1 MKKNAIISFC
11 LIMLLLIVS
20 IFAYNNYT
28 NYINTRTNDI
38 RTVKLKDLDRKDFI
52 LSRKDYIE
60 DFNFAYDV
68 LKSHYPF
75 FEVNK
80 KLYGIDWL
88 GNKEKYEAYIAE
100 SKNDADF
107 FTRMNEVL
115 SELHNLHTQLVP
127 SYMGLEYYISYY
139 SNPKCTWRHDIAK
152 IYEKDDVR
160 RRYNINNEVIENVI
174 NQYIK
179 SDDEVNKTYSNN
191 IVTENI
197 IKDKLAY
204 IRIKELIDMEYINQD
219 RDIVINYLNE
229 IKDYPFLIIDIRGNG
244 GGDSR
249 YWQNFLLPEILDKKY
264 ETKNYLL
271 IKSGEL
277 NKKIIEQMNFN
288 KDVKTFLDNSLFSD
302 DVKKILSNFDGYTT
316 WNISVEP
323 NKDSIRFK
331 GKIYLLVDNGV
342 YSSAEMLASFC
353 KETKLATLVG
363 SRTAGD
369 GIGFDPMQVAL
380 PNTAFV
386 LRFSNNMGLTE
397 SGSIN
402 ELDQT
407 VPDIIVQES
416 EEDKT
421 GYLENQKIIK
431 AVMRDAGLSK

>member
-11 LIMLLLIVS
+11 LIILLLIVS
-20 IFAYNNYT
+20 IFSYFY
-28 NYINTRTNDI
+28 YIIFKTNDI
-38 RTVKLKDLDRKDFI
+38 RTIWLKDLENKEFN
-52 LSRKDYIE
+52 LSKEDYIE
-60 DFNFAYDV
+60 DFNFAYNT
-68 LKSHYPF
+68 LKEHYPF

-88 GNKEKYEAYIAE
+88 ANKEKYEAYIAE

-107 FTRMNEVL
+107 FSRMNYVL
-115 SELHNLHTQLVP
+115 AELHNWHTHLMP
-127 SYMGLEYYISYY
+127 TELGIDYYISYKY
-139 SNPKCTWRHDIAK
+139 YPIFWWRHDIAK
-152 IYEKDDVR
+152 MYEKDNVR
-160 RRYNINNEVIENVI
+160 RRYNINNETVKRYVNA
-174 NQYIK
+174 NMK
-179 SDDEVNKTYSNN
+179 RDDEVNKTYSKNLM
-191 IVTENI
+191 TENI

-204 IRIKELIDMEYINQD
+204 IRIKSLIGGQYINQD
-219 RDIVINYLNE
+219 KDIIINYLNE

-244 GGDSR
+244 GGDSG
-249 YWQNFLLPEILDKKY
+249 YWQNFLLPKIVDKKY
-264 ETKNYLL
+264 ETKNYLF
-271 IKSGEL
+271 IKLGKLYE
-277 NKKIIEQMNFN
+277 KIFRQERFDN
-288 KDVKTFLDNSLFSD
+288 DVKTFLDNSSFSD

-316 WNISVEP
+316 WNMSVEP
-323 NKDSIRFK
+323 SEDSIHFK

-369 GIGFDPMQVAL
+369 GIGFDPMQVDL

-386 LRFSNNMGLTE
+386 MRFSNVMGVTE

-407 VPDIIVQES
+407 VPDIIVHES

>member
-11 LIMLLLIVS
+11 LIILLLIVS
-20 IFAYNNYT
+20 IFSYFY
-28 NYINTRTNDI
+28 YIIFKTNDI
-38 RTVKLKDLDRKDFI
+38 RTIWLKDLEHKEFN
-52 LSRKDYIE
+52 LSKEDYIE
-60 DFNFAYDV
+60 DFNFAYNT
-68 LKSHYPF
+68 LKEHYPF

-88 GNKEKYEAYIAE
+88 ANKEKYEAYIAE

-107 FTRMNEVL
+107 FTRMTYVL
-115 SELHNLHTQLVP
+115 GELHNWHTHLMP
-127 SYMGLEYYISYY
+127 TELGIDYYISYKY
-139 SNPKCTWRHDIAK
+139 YPIFWWRHDIAK
-152 IYEKDDVR
+152 MYEKDNVR
-160 RRYNINNEVIENVI
+160 RRYNINNETVKKYVAENM
-174 NQYIK
+174 K
-179 SDDEVNKTYSNN
+179 SDDEVNKTYSKNLM
-191 IVTENI
+191 TENI

-204 IRIKELIDMEYINQD
+204 IRIKSLIGDQYINQD
-219 RDIVINYLNE
+219 KDIIINYLNE

-244 GGDSR
+244 GGDSG
-249 YWQNFLLPEILDKKY
+249 YWQNFLLPKIVDKKY
-264 ETKNYLL
+264 ETKNYLF
-271 IKSGEL
+271 IKLGKLYE
-277 NKKIIEQMNFN
+277 KIFRQERFDNDI
-288 KDVKTFLDNSLFSD
+288 KTFLDNSSFSD

-316 WNISVEP
+316 WNMSVEP
-323 NKDSIRFK
+323 SEDSIHFK

-369 GIGFDPMQVAL
+369 GIGFDPMQVDL

-386 LRFSNNMGLTE
+386 MRFSNVMGVTE

-407 VPDIIVQES
+407 MPDIIVQES

-421 GYLENQKIIK
+421 GYLENQRIIK

>member
-20 IFAYNNYT
+20 IFSYN
-28 NYINTRTNDI
+28 NYINTKTNDI
-38 RTVKLKDLDRKDFI
+38 RAINLKDLEYKEFNLSKD
-52 LSRKDYIE
+52 DYIE
-60 DFNFAYDV
+60 DFNFAYNS
-68 LKSHYPF
+68 LKEHYPF

-88 GNKEKYEAYIAE
+88 ANKEKYEAYIAE

-107 FTRMNEVL
+107 FSRMNEVL
-115 SELHNLHTQLVP
+115 SELNNLHTQLVP

-139 SNPKCTWRHDIAK
+139 SKPKCTWRHDIAK

-179 SDDEVNKTYSNN
+179 SDDEVNKTYSKNLM
-191 IVTENI
+191 TENI

-204 IRIKELIDMEYINQD
+204 IRISSLIGMEYINQD

-249 YWQNFLLPEILDKKY
+249 YWAYFLLPNIIDKKY

-288 KDVKTFLDNSLFSD
+288 KDVKTFLDKASFSR
-302 DVKKILSNFDGYTT
+302 DVKDILKDFDGYLAF
-316 WNISVEP
+316 
-323 NKDSIRFK
+323 DSIIEPSEDSIHYK
-331 GKIYLLVDNGV
+331 GRIYLLVDNGV

-407 VPDIIVQES
+407 MPDIIVQES

>member
-11 LIMLLLIVS
+11 LIILLLLVS
-20 IFAYNNYT
+20 IFSYN
-28 NYINTRTNDI
+28 NYINTKTNDI
-38 RTVKLKDLDRKDFI
+38 RTINLKDLEYKEFN
-52 LSRKDYIE
+52 LSKEDYIE
-60 DFNFAYDV
+60 DFNFAYNT
-68 LKSHYPF
+68 LKEHYPF

-88 GNKEKYEAYIAE
+88 NNKEKYEAYIAE

-107 FTRMNEVL
+107 FSRMTSVL
-115 SELHNLHTQLVP
+115 DELHNGHTHLMPEDYAMFMYVN
-127 SYMGLEYYISYY
+127 YYPT
-139 SNPKCTWRHDIAK
+139 PKNAWRHDIAK
-152 IYEKDDVR
+152 MYEKDNVR
-160 RRYNINNEVIENVI
+160 RRYNINNETVKRYVNA
-174 NQYIK
+174 NMK
-179 SDDEVNKTYSNN
+179 RDDEVNKTYSKNLM
-191 IVTENI
+191 TENI

-204 IRIKELIDMEYINQD
+204 IRIKSLIGGQYINQD
-219 RDIVINYLNE
+219 KDIIINYLNE

-244 GGDSR
+244 GGDSG
-249 YWQNFLLPEILDKKY
+249 YWQNFLLPKIVDKKY
-264 ETKNYLL
+264 ETKNYLF
-271 IKSGEL
+271 IKLGKLYE
-277 NKKIIEQMNFN
+277 KIFRQERFDN
-288 KDVKTFLDNSLFSD
+288 DVKTFLDNSSFSD

-316 WNISVEP
+316 WNMSVEP
-323 NKDSIRFK
+323 SEDSIHFK

-369 GIGFDPMQVAL
+369 GIGFDPMQVDL

-386 LRFSNNMGLTE
+386 MRFSNVMGVTE

-407 VPDIIVQES
+407 VPDIIVHES

>member
-20 IFAYNNYT
+20 IFSYN
-28 NYINTRTNDI
+28 NYINTKTNDI
-38 RTVKLKDLDRKDFI
+38 RTINLKELEYKEFN
-52 LSRKDYIE
+52 LSKEDYIE
-60 DFNFAYDV
+60 DFNFAYNT
-68 LKSHYPF
+68 LKEHYPF

-88 GNKEKYEAYIAE
+88 ANKEKYEAYIAE

-107 FTRMNEVL
+107 FSRMNEVL
-115 SELHNLHTQLVP
+115 SELNNLHTQLVP

-179 SDDEVNKTYSNN
+179 SDDEVNKTYSKNLM
-191 IVTENI
+191 TENI

-204 IRIKELIDMEYINQD
+204 IRISSLIGMEYINQD

-249 YWQNFLLPEILDKKY
+249 YWAYFLLPNIIDKKY

-288 KDVKTFLDNSLFSD
+288 KDVKTFLDKASFSR
-302 DVKKILSNFDGYTT
+302 DVKDILKDFDGYLAF
-316 WNISVEP
+316 
-323 NKDSIRFK
+323 DSIIEPSEDSIHYK
-331 GKIYLLVDNGV
+331 GRIYLLVDNGV

-407 VPDIIVQES
+407 MPDIIVQES

>member
-11 LIMLLLIVS
+11 LIMLLVIVS
-20 IFAYNNYT
+20 IFSYNF
-28 NYINTRTNDI
+28 YINTKTNDI
-38 RTVKLKDLDRKDFI
+38 RAINLKDLEHKEFN
-52 LSRKDYIE
+52 LSKEDYVE
-60 DFNFAYDV
+60 DFNFAYNT
-68 LKSHYPF
+68 LKEHYPF

-88 GNKEKYEAYIAE
+88 SNKEKYEAYIAE
-100 SKNDADF
+100 SKNDEDF

-160 RRYNINNEVIENVI
+160 RRYNINNEAIENVI

-179 SDDEVNKTYSNN
+179 SDDEVNKTYSKNLM
-191 IVTENI
+191 TENI

-204 IRIKELIDMEYINQD
+204 IRISSLIGMEYINQD

-249 YWQNFLLPEILDKKY
+249 YWAYFLLPNIIDKKY

-288 KDVKTFLDNSLFSD
+288 KDVKTFLDNSSFSD

-323 NKDSIRFK
+323 SEDSIHFK

-363 SRTAGD
+363 SRTGGD

-402 ELDQT
+402 EIDQT
-407 VPDIIVQES
+407 MPDIIVQES

>member
-11 LIMLLLIVS
+11 LIMLLVIVS
-20 IFAYNNYT
+20 IFSYNF
-28 NYINTRTNDI
+28 YINTKTNDI
-38 RTVKLKDLDRKDFI
+38 RAINLKDLEHKEFN
-52 LSRKDYIE
+52 LSKEDYIE
-60 DFNFAYDV
+60 DFNFAYNT
-68 LKSHYPF
+68 LKEHYPF

-88 GNKEKYEAYIAE
+88 SNKEKYEAYIAE
-100 SKNDADF
+100 SKNDEDF

-160 RRYNINNEVIENVI
+160 RRYNINNEAIENVI

-179 SDDEVNKTYSNN
+179 SDDEVNKTYSKNLM
-191 IVTENI
+191 TENI
-197 IKDKLAY
+197 IKDKLAF
-204 IRIKELIDMEYINQD
+204 IRISSLIGMEYINQD

-249 YWQNFLLPEILDKKY
+249 YWAYFLLPNIIDKKY

-277 NKKIIEQMNFN
+277 NKKIFEQFNFN
-288 KDVKTFLDNSLFSD
+288 KDVKTFLDKSSFSRD
-302 DVKKILSNFDGYTT
+302 AKDILKDFDGYLAF
-316 WNISVEP
+316 
-323 NKDSIRFK
+323 DSIIEPSEDSIHYK

-407 VPDIIVQES
+407 MPDIIVQES

>member
-11 LIMLLLIVS
+11 LIILLLIVS
-20 IFAYNNYT
+20 IFCYFY
-28 NYINTRTNDI
+28 YIIFKTNDI
-38 RTVKLKDLDRKDFI
+38 RTIWLKDLEHKEFN
-52 LSRKDYIE
+52 LSKEDYIE
-60 DFNFAYDV
+60 DFNFAYNT
-68 LKSHYPF
+68 LKEHYPF
-75 FEVNK
+75 FEINK

-88 GNKEKYEAYIAE
+88 ANKEKYEAYIAE

-107 FTRMNEVL
+107 FTRMNYVL
-115 SELHNLHTQLVP
+115 AELHNWHTHLMP
-127 SYMGLEYYISYY
+127 TELGIDYYISYKY
-139 SNPKCTWRHDIAK
+139 YPIFWWRHDIAK
-152 IYEKDDVR
+152 MYEKDNVR
-160 RRYNINNEVIENVI
+160 RRYNINNETVKKYVAENM
-174 NQYIK
+174 K
-179 SDDEVNKTYSNN
+179 SDDEVNKTYSKNLM
-191 IVTENI
+191 TENI

-204 IRIKELIDMEYINQD
+204 IRIKSLIGGQYINQD
-219 RDIVINYLNE
+219 KDIVINYLNE

-244 GGDSR
+244 GGDSG
-249 YWQNFLLPEILDKKY
+249 YWQNFLLPKIVDKKY
-264 ETKNYLL
+264 ETKNYLF
-271 IKSGEL
+271 IKLGKLYE
-277 NKKIIEQMNFN
+277 KIFRQERFDNDI
-288 KDVKTFLDNSLFSD
+288 KTFLDNSSFSN
-302 DVKKILSNFDGYTT
+302 DVKKILSIFDGYTT
-316 WNISVEP
+316 WNMSVEP
-323 NKDSIRFK
+323 SEDSIQFK

-369 GIGFDPMQVAL
+369 GIGFDPMQIDL

-386 LRFSNNMGLTE
+386 LRFSNVMGVTE

-421 GYLENQKIIK
+421 GYLENQRIIK

>member
-20 IFAYNNYT
+20 FFAYNNYI

-38 RTVKLKDLDRKDFI
+38 RTIKLKDLDHKDFI

-68 LKSHYPF
+68 LKNHYPF

-80 KLYGIDWL
+80 KLYGVDWL
-88 GNKEKYEAYIAE
+88 NNKEKYEAYIAE

-107 FTRMNEVL
+107 FSRMNEVL
-115 SELHNLHTQLVP
+115 SELNNLHTQLVP

-179 SDDEVNKTYSNN
+179 SDDEVNKTYSKNLM
-191 IVTENI
+191 TENI

-204 IRIKELIDMEYINQD
+204 IRISSLIGMEYINQD

-249 YWQNFLLPEILDKKY
+249 YWAYFLLPKIVDKKY
-264 ETKNYLL
+264 ETKNYLF
-271 IKSGEL
+271 IKLGEL
-277 NKKIIEQMNFN
+277 NKKIFEQFNFN
-288 KDVKTFLDNSLFSD
+288 KDVKTFLDKSSFSS
-302 DVKKILSNFDGYTT
+302 DVKDILKDFDGYLAF
-316 WNISVEP
+316 
-323 NKDSIRFK
+323 DSIIEPSEDSIHYK

-369 GIGFDPMQVAL
+369 GIGFDPMQVDL

-386 LRFSNNMGLTE
+386 MRFSNVMGVTE

-421 GYLENQKIIK
+421 GSLENQRIIK

>member
-11 LIMLLLIVS
+11 LIILLLLVS
-20 IFAYNNYT
+20 IFSYN
-28 NYINTRTNDI
+28 NYINTKTNDI
-38 RTVKLKDLDRKDFI
+38 RTINLKDLEYKEFN
-52 LSRKDYIE
+52 LSKEDYIE

-68 LKSHYPF
+68 LKNHYPF

-80 KLYGIDWL
+80 KLYGVDWL
-88 GNKEKYEAYIAE
+88 NNKEKYEAYIAE

-107 FTRMNEVL
+107 FSRMNEVL
-115 SELHNLHTQLVP
+115 SELNNLHTQLVP

-160 RRYNINNEVIENVI
+160 RRYNINNETVKKYVAENM
-174 NQYIK
+174 K
-179 SDDEVNKTYSNN
+179 SDDEVNKTYSKNLM
-191 IVTENI
+191 TENI

-204 IRIKELIDMEYINQD
+204 IRISSLIGMEYINQD

-249 YWQNFLLPEILDKKY
+249 YWAYFLLPNIIDKKY

-277 NKKIIEQMNFN
+277 NKKIFEQFNFN
-288 KDVKTFLDNSLFSD
+288 KDVKTFLDKSSFSR
-302 DVKKILSNFDGYTT
+302 DVKDILKDFDGYLAF
-316 WNISVEP
+316 
-323 NKDSIRFK
+323 DSIIEPSEDSIHYK
-331 GKIYLLVDNGV
+331 GNIYLLVDNGV
-342 YSSAEMLASFC
+342 YSSAEMLTSFC

-407 VPDIIVQES
+407 TPDIIVQES

>member
-11 LIMLLLIVS
+11 LIILLLIVS
-20 IFAYNNYT
+20 IFSYFY
-28 NYINTRTNDI
+28 YIIFKTNDI
-38 RTVKLKDLDRKDFI
+38 RTIWLKDLENKEFN
-52 LSRKDYIE
+52 LSKEDYIE
-60 DFNFAYDV
+60 DFNFAYNT
-68 LKSHYPF
+68 LKEHYPF

-88 GNKEKYEAYIAE
+88 ANKEKYEAYSAE

-107 FTRMNEVL
+107 FSRMNYVL
-115 SELHNLHTQLVP
+115 AELHNWHTHLMP
-127 SYMGLEYYISYY
+127 TELGIDYYISYKY
-139 SNPKCTWRHDIAK
+139 YPIFWWRHDIAK
-152 IYEKDDVR
+152 MYEKDNVR
-160 RRYNINNEVIENVI
+160 RRYNINNETVKRYVNA
-174 NQYIK
+174 NMK
-179 SDDEVNKTYSNN
+179 RDDEVNKTYSKNLM
-191 IVTENI
+191 TENI

-204 IRIKELIDMEYINQD
+204 IRIKSLIGGQYINQD
-219 RDIVINYLNE
+219 KDIIINYLNE

-244 GGDSR
+244 GGDSG
-249 YWQNFLLPEILDKKY
+249 YWQNFLLPKIVDKKY
-264 ETKNYLL
+264 ETKNYLF
-271 IKSGEL
+271 IKLGKLYE
-277 NKKIIEQMNFN
+277 KIFRQERFDN
-288 KDVKTFLDNSLFSD
+288 DVKTFLDNSSFSD

-316 WNISVEP
+316 WNMSVEP
-323 NKDSIRFK
+323 SEDSIHFK

-369 GIGFDPMQVAL
+369 GIGFDPMQVDL

-386 LRFSNNMGLTE
+386 IRFSNVMGVTE

-407 VPDIIVQES
+407 VPDIIVHES

-421 GYLENQKIIK
+421 GYLENQRIIK

>member
-11 LIMLLLIVS
+11 LIILLLIVS
-20 IFAYNNYT
+20 VFAYNNYT

-68 LKSHYPF
+68 LKNHYPF

-88 GNKEKYEAYIAE
+88 NNKEKYEAYIAE
-100 SKNDADF
+100 SKND
-107 FTRMNEVL
+107 
-115 SELHNLHTQLVP
+115 
-127 SYMGLEYYISYY
+127 ISYY

-160 RRYNINNEVIENVI
+160 RRYNINNEAIENVI

-179 SDDEVNKTYSNN
+179 SDDEVNKTYSKNLM
-191 IVTENI
+191 TENI

-204 IRIKELIDMEYINQD
+204 IRISSLIGMEYINQD

-249 YWQNFLLPEILDKKY
+249 YWAYFLLPNIIDKKY

-277 NKKIIEQMNFN
+277 NKKIFEQFNFN
-288 KDVKTFLDNSLFSD
+288 KDVKTFLDKSSFSR
-302 DVKKILSNFDGYTT
+302 DVKDILKDFDGYLAF
-316 WNISVEP
+316 
-323 NKDSIRFK
+323 DSIIEPSEDSIHYK

-353 KETKLATLVG
+353 KET
-363 SRTAGD
+363 
-369 GIGFDPMQVAL
+369 
-380 PNTAFV
+380 N
-386 LRFSNNMGLTE
+386 
-397 SGSIN
+397 
-402 ELDQT
+402 QT

>member
-11 LIMLLLIVS
+11 LIMLLVIVS
-20 IFAYNNYT
+20 IFSYNF
-28 NYINTRTNDI
+28 YINTKTNDI
-38 RTVKLKDLDRKDFI
+38 RAINLKDLEHKEFN
-52 LSRKDYIE
+52 LSKEDYIE
-60 DFNFAYDV
+60 DFNFAYNT
-68 LKSHYPF
+68 LKDHYPF

-80 KLYGIDWL
+80 KLYGVDWL
-88 GNKEKYEAYIAE
+88 NNKEKYEAYIAE
-100 SKNDADF
+100 SKNDEDF

-115 SELHNLHTQLVP
+115 SELNNLHTQLVP
-127 SYMGLEYYISYY
+127 SYMGLEYYISFY

-174 NQYIK
+174 NQYMK
-179 SDDEVNKTYSNN
+179 SDDEVNKTYSKNLM
-191 IVTENI
+191 TENI

-204 IRIKELIDMEYINQD
+204 IRISSLIGMEYINQD

-249 YWQNFLLPEILDKKY
+249 YWAYFLLPNIIDKKY
-264 ETKNYLL
+264 EIKNYLL

-407 VPDIIVQES
+407 MPDIIVQES

>member
-11 LIMLLLIVS
+11 LIILLLIVS
-20 IFAYNNYT
+20 VFSYFYYIIFK
-28 NYINTRTNDI
+28 TNDI
-38 RTVKLKDLDRKDFI
+38 RTIWLKDLEHKEFN
-52 LSRKDYIE
+52 LSKEDYIE
-60 DFNFAYDV
+60 DFNFAYNT
-68 LKSHYPF
+68 LKEHYPF

-88 GNKEKYEAYIAE
+88 ANKEKYEAYIAE

-107 FTRMNEVL
+107 FIRMTYVL
-115 SELHNLHTQLVP
+115 GELHNWHTHLMP
-127 SYMGLEYYISYY
+127 TELGIDYYISYKY
-139 SNPKCTWRHDIAK
+139 YPIFWWRHDIAK
-152 IYEKDDVR
+152 MYEKDNVR
-160 RRYNINNEVIENVI
+160 RRYNINNETVKKYVAENM
-174 NQYIK
+174 K
-179 SDDEVNKTYSNN
+179 SDDEVNKTYSKNLM
-191 IVTENI
+191 TENI

-204 IRIKELIDMEYINQD
+204 IRIKSLIGDQYINQD
-219 RDIVINYLNE
+219 KDIIINYLNE

-244 GGDSR
+244 GGDSG
-249 YWQNFLLPEILDKKY
+249 YWQNFLLPKIVDKKY
-264 ETKNYLL
+264 ETKNYLF

-277 NKKIIEQMNFN
+277 YEKIFRQERFDNDI
-288 KDVKTFLDNSLFSD
+288 KTFLDNSSFND

-316 WNISVEP
+316 WNMSVEP
-323 NKDSIRFK
+323 SEGSIHFK

-369 GIGFDPMQVAL
+369 GIGFDPMQVDL

-386 LRFSNNMGLTE
+386 MRFSNVMGVTE

-421 GYLENQKIIK
+421 GYLENQRIIK

>member
-11 LIMLLLIVS
+11 LIMLLVLVS
-20 IFAYNNYT
+20 IFSYNF
-28 NYINTRTNDI
+28 YINTKTNDI
-38 RTVKLKDLDRKDFI
+38 RAINLKDLEHKEFN
-52 LSRKDYIE
+52 LSKEDYIE
-60 DFNFAYDV
+60 DFNFAYNT
-68 LKSHYPF
+68 LKDHYPF

-80 KLYGIDWL
+80 KLYGVDWL
-88 GNKEKYEAYIAE
+88 NNKEKYEAYIAE
-100 SKNDADF
+100 SKNDEDF

-115 SELHNLHTQLVP
+115 SELNNLHTQLVP
-127 SYMGLEYYISYY
+127 SYMGLEYYISFY

-174 NQYIK
+174 NQYMK
-179 SDDEVNKTYSNN
+179 SDDEVNKTYSKNLM
-191 IVTENI
+191 TENI

-204 IRIKELIDMEYINQD
+204 IRISSLIGMEYINQD

-249 YWQNFLLPEILDKKY
+249 YWAYFLLPNIIDKKY

>member
-11 LIMLLLIVS
+11 LIILLLIVS
-20 IFAYNNYT
+20 VFSYFYYIIFK
-28 NYINTRTNDI
+28 TNDI
-38 RTVKLKDLDRKDFI
+38 RTIWLKDLEHKEFN
-52 LSRKDYIE
+52 LSKEDYIE
-60 DFNFAYDV
+60 DFNFAYNT
-68 LKSHYPF
+68 LKEHYPF

-88 GNKEKYEAYIAE
+88 ANKEKYEAYIAE

-107 FTRMNEVL
+107 FIRMTYVL
-115 SELHNLHTQLVP
+115 GELHNWHTHLMP
-127 SYMGLEYYISYY
+127 TELGIDYYISYKY
-139 SNPKCTWRHDIAK
+139 YPIFWWRHDIAK
-152 IYEKDDVR
+152 MYEKDNVR
-160 RRYNINNEVIENVI
+160 RRYNINNETVKKYVAEN
-174 NQYIK
+174 IK
-179 SDDEVNKTYSNN
+179 SDDEVNKTYSKNLM
-191 IVTENI
+191 TENI

-204 IRIKELIDMEYINQD
+204 IRIKSLIGGQYINQD
-219 RDIVINYLNE
+219 KDIVINYLNE

-244 GGDSR
+244 GGDSG
-249 YWQNFLLPEILDKKY
+249 YWQNFLLPKIVDKKY
-264 ETKNYLL
+264 ETKNYLF
-271 IKSGEL
+271 IKLGKLYE
-277 NKKIIEQMNFN
+277 KIFRQERFDNDI
-288 KDVKTFLDNSLFSD
+288 KTFLDNSSFSN

-316 WNISVEP
+316 WNMSVEP
-323 NKDSIRFK
+323 SEDSIQFK

-369 GIGFDPMQVAL
+369 GIGFDPMQIDL

-386 LRFSNNMGLTE
+386 LRFSNVMGVTE

-421 GYLENQKIIK
+421 GYLENQRIIK

>member
-11 LIMLLLIVS
+11 LIMLLVIVS
-20 IFAYNNYT
+20 IFSYNF
-28 NYINTRTNDI
+28 YINTKTNDI
-38 RTVKLKDLDRKDFI
+38 RAINLKDLEHKEFN
-52 LSRKDYIE
+52 LSKEDYIE
-60 DFNFAYDV
+60 DFNFAYNT
-68 LKSHYPF
+68 LKEHYPF

-80 KLYGIDWL
+80 KLYGVDWL
-88 GNKEKYEAYIAE
+88 NNKEKYEEYIAE
-100 SKNDADF
+100 SKNDVDF
-107 FTRMNEVL
+107 FSRMNEVL
-115 SELHNLHTQLVP
+115 SELNNLHTQLVP

-160 RRYNINNEVIENVI
+160 RRYNINNEAIENVI

-179 SDDEVNKTYSNN
+179 SDDEVNKTYSKNLM
-191 IVTENI
+191 TENI

-204 IRIKELIDMEYINQD
+204 IRISSLIGMEYINQD

-249 YWQNFLLPEILDKKY
+249 YWAYFLLPNIIDKKY

-277 NKKIIEQMNFN
+277 NKKIFEQFNFN
-288 KDVKTFLDNSLFSD
+288 KDVKTFLDKSSFSR
-302 DVKKILSNFDGYTT
+302 DVKDILKDFDGYLAF
-316 WNISVEP
+316 
-323 NKDSIRFK
+323 DSIIEPSEDSIHYK

-407 VPDIIVQES
+407 MPDIIVQES

>member
-11 LIMLLLIVS
+11 LIMLLVIVS
-20 IFAYNNYT
+20 IFSYFYYMNFK
-28 NYINTRTNDI
+28 TNDI
-38 RTVKLKDLDRKDFI
+38 RSIWLKDLEHKEFN
-52 LSRKDYIE
+52 LSKEDYIE
-60 DFNFAYDV
+60 DFNFAYNT
-68 LKSHYPF
+68 LKEHYPF

-80 KLYGIDWL
+80 KLYGVDWL

-100 SKNDADF
+100 SKNDEDF
-107 FTRMNEVL
+107 FSRMTYVL
-115 SELHNLHTQLVP
+115 DELHNRHTHLMPEDFAMHMYV
-127 SYMGLEYYISYY
+127 LYYTFPNS
-139 SNPKCTWRHDIAK
+139 SWRHYIAK
-152 IYEKDDVR
+152 MYEKDNVR
-160 RRYNINNEVIENVI
+160 RRYNINSETVKKYVAEN
-174 NQYIK
+174 IK
-179 SDDEVNKTYSNN
+179 SDDEVNKTYSKNLM
-191 IVTENI
+191 TENI

-204 IRIKELIDMEYINQD
+204 IRISSLIGMEYINQD

-249 YWQNFLLPEILDKKY
+249 YWAYFLLPKIIDKKY

-277 NKKIIEQMNFN
+277 NKKIFEQMNFN
-288 KDVKTFLDNSLFSD
+288 KDVKTFLDNSSFND
-302 DVKKILSNFDGYTT
+302 DVKKVLSNFDGYTT

-323 NKDSIRFK
+323 NKDSIHFK

-407 VPDIIVQES
+407 MPDIIVQES

>member
-11 LIMLLLIVS
+11 LIILLLIVS
-20 IFAYNNYT
+20 IFSYFY
-28 NYINTRTNDI
+28 YMIFKTNDI
-38 RTVKLKDLDRKDFI
+38 RTIWLKELDHKEFN
-52 LSRKDYIE
+52 LSKEDYIE
-60 DFNFAYDV
+60 DFNFAYNT
-68 LKSHYPF
+68 LKEHYPF
-75 FEVNK
+75 FEINK

-88 GNKEKYEAYIAE
+88 ANKEKYEAYIAE

-107 FTRMNEVL
+107 FTRMNYVL
-115 SELHNLHTQLVP
+115 AELHNWHTHLMP
-127 SYMGLEYYISYY
+127 TELGIDYYISYKY
-139 SNPKCTWRHDIAK
+139 YPIFWWRHDIAK
-152 IYEKDDVR
+152 MYEKDNVR
-160 RRYNINNEVIENVI
+160 RRYNINNETVKKYVAENM
-174 NQYIK
+174 K
-179 SDDEVNKTYSNN
+179 SDDEVNKTYSKNLM
-191 IVTENI
+191 TENI

-204 IRIKELIDMEYINQD
+204 IRIKSLIGGQYINQD
-219 RDIVINYLNE
+219 KDIVINYLNE

-244 GGDSR
+244 GGDSG
-249 YWQNFLLPEILDKKY
+249 YWQNFLLPKIVDKKY
-264 ETKNYLL
+264 ETKNYLF
-271 IKSGEL
+271 IKLGKLYE
-277 NKKIIEQMNFN
+277 KIFRQERFDNDI
-288 KDVKTFLDNSLFSD
+288 KTFLDNSSFSN

-316 WNISVEP
+316 WNMSVEP
-323 NKDSIRFK
+323 SEDSIQFK

-369 GIGFDPMQVAL
+369 GIGFDPMQIDL

-386 LRFSNNMGLTE
+386 LRFSNVMGVTE

-421 GYLENQKIIK
+421 GYLENQRIIK

>member
-11 LIMLLLIVS
+11 LIMLLVIVS
-20 IFAYNNYT
+20 IFSYNF
-28 NYINTRTNDI
+28 YINTKTNDI
-38 RTVKLKDLDRKDFI
+38 RAINLKDLEHKEFN
-52 LSRKDYIE
+52 LSKEDYIE
-60 DFNFAYDV
+60 DFNFAYNT
-68 LKSHYPF
+68 LKEHYPF

-88 GNKEKYEAYIAE
+88 SNKEKYEAYIAE
-100 SKNDADF
+100 SKNDEDF

-160 RRYNINNEVIENVI
+160 RRYNINNEAIENVI

-179 SDDEVNKTYSNN
+179 SDDEVNKTYSKNLM
-191 IVTENI
+191 TENI
-197 IKDKLAY
+197 IKDKLAF
-204 IRIKELIDMEYINQD
+204 IRISSLIGMEYINQD

-249 YWQNFLLPEILDKKY
+249 YWAYFLLPNIIDKKY

-288 KDVKTFLDNSLFSD
+288 KDVKTFLDNSSFSD

-323 NKDSIRFK
+323 SEDSIHFK

-402 ELDQT
+402 EIDQT
-407 VPDIIVQES
+407 MPDIIVQES

>member
-11 LIMLLLIVS
+11 LIILLLIVS
-20 IFAYNNYT
+20 VFSYFYYIIFK
-28 NYINTRTNDI
+28 TNDI
-38 RTVKLKDLDRKDFI
+38 RTIWLKDLEHKEFN
-52 LSRKDYIE
+52 LSKEDYIE
-60 DFNFAYDV
+60 DFNFAYNT
-68 LKSHYPF
+68 LKEHYPF

-88 GNKEKYEAYIAE
+88 ANKEKYEAYIAE

-107 FTRMNEVL
+107 FTRMTYVL
-115 SELHNLHTQLVP
+115 GELHNWHTHLMP
-127 SYMGLEYYISYY
+127 TELGIDYYISYKY
-139 SNPKCTWRHDIAK
+139 YPIFWWRHDIAK
-152 IYEKDDVR
+152 MYEKDNVR
-160 RRYNINNEVIENVI
+160 RRYNINNETVKKYVAENM
-174 NQYIK
+174 K
-179 SDDEVNKTYSNN
+179 SDDEVNKTYSKNLM
-191 IVTENI
+191 TENI

-204 IRIKELIDMEYINQD
+204 IRIKSLIGDQYINQD
-219 RDIVINYLNE
+219 KDIIINYLNE

-244 GGDSR
+244 GGDSG
-249 YWQNFLLPEILDKKY
+249 YWQNFLLPKIVDKKY
-264 ETKNYLL
+264 ETKNYLF

-277 NKKIIEQMNFN
+277 YEKIFRQERFDNDI
-288 KDVKTFLDNSLFSD
+288 KTFLDNSSFND
-302 DVKKILSNFDGYTT
+302 DVKEILSNFDGYTT
-316 WNISVEP
+316 WNMSVEP
-323 NKDSIRFK
+323 SEGSIHFK

-369 GIGFDPMQVAL
+369 GIGFDPMQVDL

-386 LRFSNNMGLTE
+386 MRFSNVMGVTE

-421 GYLENQKIIK
+421 GYLENQRIIK
-431 AVMRDAGLSK
+431 AVLRDAGLSK